1 LPEND
6 VDGLNAVL
14 SLEDRGGFTDLV
26 ILKNRPSSEVL
37 RNLSYALSR
46 AERDDLVLIYYSG
59 HGKLNRVGQLQLATI
74 DTILDA
80 LESTSIPV
88 QAIKNFIDVSPSN
101 KVVLILDCC
110 YSGAIGTVFMRSST
124 DDQLQLM
131 SSGRGTYIM
140 TASTG
145 IQVAVEKEGDQY
157 GVFTK
162 QLIEGIQGGEADADG
177 DGYILRGAV
186 YR

>member
-1 LPEND
+1 MAGRRYAILIASSRFPEEPRLEDLRLPEND

-26 ILKNRPSSEVL
+26 ILKNRLSSVVL
-37 RNLSYALSR
+37 RNLNYTLSR

-59 HGKLNRVGQLQLATI
+59 HGKLNRAGQLHLATI
-74 DTILDA
+74 DTVLDA
-80 LESTSIPV
+80 LESTSVPC

-110 YSGAIGTVFMRSST
+110 YSGAIGTVFMRSGM

-145 IQVAVEKEGDQY
+145 IQVAVEKET
-157 GVFTK
+157 VMVT
-162 QLIEGIQGGEADADG
+162 
-177 DGYILRGAV
+177 
-186 YR
+186 